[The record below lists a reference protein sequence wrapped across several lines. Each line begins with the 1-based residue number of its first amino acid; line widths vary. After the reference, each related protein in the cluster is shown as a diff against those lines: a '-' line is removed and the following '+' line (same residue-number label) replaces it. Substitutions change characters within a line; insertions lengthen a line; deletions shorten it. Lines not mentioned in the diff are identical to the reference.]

1 MGISCDNKCIFV
13 FGEMLM
19 EIKIGTQ
26 LELEPTYTERVEK
39 FRCKVVEQKD
49 NIIYI
54 DYPINIATKK
64 TAFLIDGSE
73 FRATF
78 HTGDKQSFSFNTEVI
93 GRKAGNIPMIMLH
106 CPKADD
112 FIKIQ
117 RREYVRVETPV
128 DVAIQFKDNKYQLV
142 TSDISA
148 GGLAVTLKGAIAFQ
162 DGDEVQLTIVLPYAN
177 GDIKYVVTD
186 ATVVRIYEKDE
197 IKMATIQLTDTDDVD
212 QQHIVRFCF
221 ERQLVN
227 RRKEINPFDA

>member
-1 MGISCDNKCIFV
+1 
-13 FGEMLM
+13 M

-26 LELEPTYTERVEK
+26 LELEPTYTESVEK
-39 FRCKVVEQKD
+39 FRCKVVEQTE

-54 DYPINIATKK
+54 DYPINVATNK

-78 HTGDKQSFSFNTEVI
+78 HTDDKLSFAFSTEVV
-93 GRKAGNIPMIMLH
+93 GRRAGNIPMIMLH
-106 CPKADD
+106 CPKEDD

-128 DVAIQFKDNKYQLV
+128 DIAIQFQDAKYQLV
-142 TSDISA
+142 TTDISA
-148 GGLAVTLKGAIAFQ
+148 GGLAVLLKGVINFQ
-162 DGDEVQLTIVLPYAN
+162 AGDDVQLTIVLPYAN
-177 GDIKYVVTD
+177 GDVKYVITD
-186 ATVVRIYEKDE
+186 ATVVRIFEKDAQK
-197 IKMATIQLTDTDDVD
+197 IATIQLTDTDDVD

-227 RRKEINPFDA
+227 RRKEINPFDD

>member
-1 MGISCDNKCIFV
+1 
-13 FGEMLM
+13 M
-19 EIKIGTQ
+19 EIKIGTLLQ
-26 LELEPTYTERVEK
+26 LEPTYTERIEK

-49 NIIYI
+49 NILYI
-54 DYPINIATKK
+54 DYPINVTTKK

-78 HTGDKQSFSFNTEVI
+78 RTEDNNSFAFNTEVI

-106 CPKADD
+106 CPHQDE

-128 DVAIQFKDNKYQLV
+128 DVAVQFKDYKYQLV
-142 TSDISA
+142 TTDISA
-148 GGLAVTLKGAIAFQ
+148 GGLALIVKGDVAFK
-162 DGDEVQLTIVLPYAN
+162 DGDDVKLTIVLPFAN
-177 GDIKYVVTD
+177 GDVNYVVTE
-186 ATVVRIYEKDE
+186 ASVVRIFEKDDKT
-197 IKMATIQLTDTDDVD
+197 IATIQLTDTDDID

-227 RRKEINPFDA
+227 RRKELTI

>member
-1 MGISCDNKCIFV
+1 
-13 FGEMLM
+13 M

-26 LELEPTYTERVEK
+26 LELEPTYTESVEK
-39 FRCKVVEQKD
+39 FRCKVVEQTE

-54 DYPINIATKK
+54 DYPINVATKK

-78 HTGDKQSFSFNTEVI
+78 RTEDKQSFAFSTEVI
-93 GRKAGNIPMIMLH
+93 GRKAGHIPMIMLH
-106 CPKADD
+106 CPKEDD

-128 DVAIQFKDNKYQLV
+128 DVAIQFKDYKYQLV
-142 TSDISA
+142 TMDVSA
-148 GGLAVTLKGAIAFQ
+148 GGLAVILKGAISFQ
-162 DGDEVQLTIVLPYAN
+162 AGDEVRLTIVLPYAN
-177 GDIKYVVTD
+177 GDVKYVITD
-186 ATVVRIYEKDE
+186 AMVARIFEKDDKK
-197 IKMATIQLTDTDDVD
+197 IATIQLTDTDDVD

-227 RRKEINPFDA
+227 RRKEINPFDD

>member
-1 MGISCDNKCIFV
+1 MSISCDNEIIFL

-19 EIKIGTQ
+19 EIKIGTLLQ
-26 LELEPTYTERVEK
+26 LEPTYTERVEK

-49 NIIYI
+49 NILYI
-54 DYPINIATKK
+54 DYPINIVTKK

-78 HTGDKQSFSFNTEVI
+78 RTEDKQSFAFNTEVI

-106 CPKADD
+106 CPKAED

-128 DVAIQFKDNKYQLV
+128 DVAIQFKDYKYQLV
-142 TSDISA
+142 TTDISA
-148 GGLAVTLKGAIAFQ
+148 GGLAVMLKGEVAFK
-162 DGDEVQLTIVLPYAN
+162 DDDEVKLTIVLPYAN
-177 GDIKYVVTD
+177 GDVKYVITE
-186 ATVVRIYEKDE
+186 ATIVRIFEKDDKT
-197 IKMATIQLTDTDDVD
+197 IATIRLIDTDDVD

-227 RRKEINPFDA
+227 RRKELNPFDL

>member
-1 MGISCDNKCIFV
+1 
-13 FGEMLM
+13 
-19 EIKIGTQ
+19 
-26 LELEPTYTERVEK
+26 
-39 FRCKVVEQKD
+39 
-49 NIIYI
+49 
-54 DYPINIATKK
+54 
-64 TAFLIDGSE
+64 
-73 FRATF
+73 
-78 HTGDKQSFSFNTEVI
+78 
-93 GRKAGNIPMIMLH
+93 MIMLH

-128 DVAIQFKDNKYQLV
+128 DVAIQFKDYKYQLV
-142 TSDISA
+142 ISDISA

>member
-1 MGISCDNKCIFV
+1 
-13 FGEMLM
+13 M

-26 LELEPTYTERVEK
+26 LQLEPTYTEHVEK

-54 DYPINIATKK
+54 DYPTNVVTKK

-78 HTGDKQSFSFNTEVI
+78 RTEDKHSFAFNTEVI

-106 CPKADD
+106 CPKADE

-128 DVAIQFKDNKYQLV
+128 DVAVQFKDYKYQLV

-148 GGLAVTLKGAIAFQ
+148 GGLALILKGELAFK
-162 DGDEVQLTIVLPYAN
+162 DDDEVQLTIVLPFAN
-177 GDIKYVVTD
+177 GEVNYVTTD
-186 ATVVRIYEKDE
+186 ALVVRIFEKDE
-197 IKMATIQLTDTDDVD
+197 LKFATIQLTDTDDVD

-227 RRKEINPFDA
+227 RRKELNPFEV

>member
-1 MGISCDNKCIFV
+1 
-13 FGEMLM
+13 M
-19 EIKIGTQ
+19 EIKIGTLLQ
-26 LELEPTYTERVEK
+26 LEPTYTDRIEK

-49 NIIYI
+49 QILYI
-54 DYPINIATKK
+54 DYPINVTTKK

-78 HTGDKQSFSFNTEVI
+78 RTEDKNSYAFSTEVI

-106 CPKADD
+106 CPQPDE

-128 DVAIQFKDNKYQLV
+128 DVAVQFKEYKYQLV
-142 TSDISA
+142 TTDISA
-148 GGLAVTLKGAIAFQ
+148 GGLALIVKGDVAFK
-162 DGDEVQLTIVLPYAN
+162 DGDDIKLTIVLPFAN
-177 GDIKYVVTD
+177 GDVNYVVTD
-186 ATVVRIYEKDE
+186 ASVVRVFEKDDKT
-197 IKMATIQLTDTDDVD
+197 IATIQLTDTDDID

-227 RRKEINPFDA
+227 RRKELNPFDD

>member
-1 MGISCDNKCIFV
+1 
-13 FGEMLM
+13 M

-26 LELEPTYTERVEK
+26 LELEPTYTERVER

-54 DYPINIATKK
+54 DYPTNVATKK

-78 HTGDKQSFSFNTEVI
+78 RTEDKQSFAFNTEVI
-93 GRKAGNIPMIMLH
+93 GRKSGNIPMIMLH
-106 CPKADD
+106 CPKPEE

-128 DVAIQFKDNKYQLV
+128 DVALQYKDYKYQLV
-142 TSDISA
+142 TTDISA
-148 GGLAVTLKGAIAFQ
+148 GGLAVNLKGAVAFN
-162 DGDEVQLTIVLPYAN
+162 DGEEVKLTIVLPYAN
-177 GDIKYVVTD
+177 GDVKYVITD
-186 ATVVRIYEKDE
+186 ATVVRIFEKDN
-197 IKMATIQLTDTDDVD
+197 KTMATIQLTDTDDID

-227 RRKEINPFDA
+227 RRKELNPFNV

>member
-1 MGISCDNKCIFV
+1 
-13 FGEMLM
+13 M

-26 LELEPTYTERVEK
+26 LELEPTYTERAEK
-39 FRCKVVEQKD
+39 FLCKVVEQKE

-54 DYPINIATKK
+54 DYPINVATKK

-78 HTGDKQSFSFNTEVI
+78 RTEDKQSSFAFSTEVI
-93 GRKAGNIPMIMLH
+93 GRKADNIPMIMLH
-106 CPKADD
+106 CPKEED

-128 DVAIQFKDNKYQLV
+128 DVAVQFKDYKYQLV
-142 TSDISA
+142 TTDISA
-148 GGLAVTLKGAIAFQ
+148 GGLAVILKGSITFQ
-162 DGDEVQLTIVLPYAN
+162 DGDEVRLTIVLPFAN
-177 GDIKYVVTD
+177 GDVKYVTTD
-186 ATVVRIYEKDE
+186 ATVVRISEKDDKK
-197 IKMATIQLTDTDDVD
+197 IATIQLTDTDDVD

-227 RRKEINPFDA
+227 RRKEINPFND

>member
-1 MGISCDNKCIFV
+1 MEVYIL

-19 EIKIGTQ
+19 EIKIGTLLQ
-26 LELEPTYTERVEK
+26 LEPTYTERIEK

-49 NIIYI
+49 NILYI
-54 DYPINIATKK
+54 DYPTNVVTKK

-78 HTGDKQSFSFNTEVI
+78 RTEDKLSYAFNTEVI

-106 CPKADD
+106 CPQEDE

-117 RREYVRVETPV
+117 RREYVRVDTPV
-128 DVAIQFKDNKYQLV
+128 DVAVQFNEFKYQLV
-142 TSDISA
+142 TADISA
-148 GGLAVTLKGAIAFQ
+148 GGIALILKGDVAFK
-162 DGDEVQLTIVLPYAN
+162 DDDDVKLTIVLPFAN
-177 GDIKYVVTD
+177 GDVIYVVTE
-186 ATVVRIYEKDE
+186 ATVVKIFEKEDKT
-197 IKMATIQLTDTDDVD
+197 IATIQLTDTDDID

-227 RRKEINPFDA
+227 RRKELNPFDD

>member
-1 MGISCDNKCIFV
+1 
-13 FGEMLM
+13 M

-26 LELEPTYTERVEK
+26 LELEPTYTERVER

-54 DYPINIATKK
+54 DYPINVVTKK

-73 FRATF
+73 FSATF
-78 HTGDKQSFSFNTEVI
+78 LTEDKLSFAFNTEVI

-106 CPKADD
+106 CPKAED

-128 DVAIQFKDNKYQLV
+128 DVAIQFKDYKYQLV
-142 TSDISA
+142 TADISA
-148 GGLAVTLKGAIAFQ
+148 GGLAVVLKGAIAFQ
-162 DGDEVQLTIVLPYAN
+162 DDDEVKLTIVLPYAN
-177 GDIKYVVTD
+177 GDIKYVITD
-186 ATVVRIYEKDE
+186 ATVVRIDE
-197 IKMATIQLTDTDDVD
+197 NDDKKIATIQLTDTDDVD
-212 QQHIVRFCF
+212 KQHIVRFCF

-227 RRKEINPFDA
+227 RRKETNPFDD